1 MEFPYQKDINS
12 PLYEALPMVILTMDN
27 GEVIKLNYFLDYL
40 KEFEPIIN
48 KRSIDDNGVEVVIY
62 SSQFLSPWQMAQNF
76 VILAERELKKS
87 EKICGQR
94 LLKVSDNGFIRW
106 DAICKIEIE
115 MQKYVIAF
123 DKVKLGFSERH
134 PIIEGKPRIVTDLS
148 ELEVKEEV

>member
-1 MEFPYQKDINS
+1 MEFPYQKDIDS

-40 KEFEPIIN
+40 NEFEPIID
-48 KRSIDDNGVEVVIY
+48 KRVINGDGVETVIY

-76 VILAERELKKS
+76 VILAEREMKESGRRIL
-87 EKICGQR
+87 R
-94 LLKVSDNGFIRW
+94 FSDNGFIRW

-115 MQKYVIAF
+115 MQKIVIAF
-123 DKVKLGFSERH
+123 DKVKLGFSRH

-148 ELEVKEEV
+148 ELEIKEEV

>member
-1 MEFPYQKDINS
+1 MDFPFQKDIDS
-12 PLYEALPMVILTMDN
+12 PLYEALPMVILTMAN
-27 GEVIKLNYFLDYL
+27 GEVIKLNYFLDYV
-40 KEFEPIIN
+40 EDFEPIID
-48 KRSIDDNGVEVVIY
+48 KRVINGDGVETVIY

-76 VILAERELKKS
+76 VILAEMEMKKS
-87 EKICGQR
+87 GQR

-115 MQKYVIAF
+115 MQKIVIAF

-148 ELEVKEEV
+148 ELEVKE